1 MLCVIRQVCQDRMF
15 RSNSPYGSETGSYI
29 SFQSNG
35 FSNMDDSASQI
46 SNISRPSAKSIYL
59 QRLQYAASMNKMME
73 EKSEHRVEHLF
84 TCDLNGRD
92 LRNIHDCVERLQFL
106 DQTGHIWGQ
115 NMVLE
120 VRGANL
126 LLTDYET
133 KEELESFS
141 AGEMKELLAFLD
153 AGVFDSLLIL
163 SVQNRR
169 KPATTIFL
177 FQCDEVRADFIAK
190 DLVRAL
196 SQKSEGS
203 HLSSNGHTVGRHER
217 VKQPNKPAEPR
228 PVHEAP
234 PWSPPDNA
242 EDDFPE
248 PELDLRRYGEED
260 DVPPPMPSPSPPPR
274 PYTELDRNVD
284 ILNHIVTDVEIFMG
298 KISAAEA
305 KSGKKKKKKK
315 KGKGGDGMPPEEE
328 FSDCLHKIKS
338 GFNLLGELNG
348 KINNPAA
355 PDFVHSLFSA
365 LAFVCS
371 HCSEAIPPSIVAPLL
386 TPQCIRL
393 LSEEASSEEDNLWQ
407 SLGDAWNIPSTKWPE
422 EDEDIPVYNMQ
433 FFDGWQPPEVT
444 GELPPSEP
452 ESRRERPR
460 QESPRRES
468 PRRESPRRESPR
480 PPPSLQPPPNT
491 AGHKAQEEPTYAKWR
506 PPKERQKPPPV
517 EVKLCDMRVKYDF
530 ISRNQRELT
539 VTKGEIVDLLDKSK
553 KWWKVRNNRGEEGY
567 VPNNVLED
575 VDAQSYEDFDT
586 SPVLTRKSKP
596 PEVKAWLEHMGFNPI
611 TVRCLGVLSGSMLL
625 GMSREELKSVCPE
638 EGGRVFF
645 QLQAVRSALVDAS

>member
-1 MLCVIRQVCQDRMF
+1 MF
-15 RSNSPYGSETGSYI
+15 RSNSPYGSETSSHI
-29 SFQSNG
+29 SFLSNG

-46 SNISRPSAKSIYL
+46 SNITRPSAKSIYL
-59 QRLQYAASMNKMME
+59 QRLQYAASVNKMM

-84 TCDLNGRD
+84 TCDLNGKD
-92 LRNIHDCVERLQFL
+92 LRNIPDCVERLKVL
-106 DQTGHIWGQ
+106 DQTGRIWGQ

-126 LLTDYET
+126 LLIDCET

-141 AGEMKELLAFLD
+141 PGEMKELLAFLD

-169 KPATTIFL
+169 KPATTVFL

-203 HLSSNGHTVGRHER
+203 HLSNGHIVGGHER
-217 VKQPNKPAEPR
+217 VKQPNRPAEPR
-228 PVHEAP
+228 PVHQAP
-234 PWSPPDNA
+234 PWTPPDNP

-248 PELDLRRYGEED
+248 PELDLRRYREED

-284 ILNHIVTDVEIFMG
+284 ILNHIITDVEIFMG
-298 KISAAEA
+298 KISAADA
-305 KSGKKKKKKK
+305 KNGKKKKKKK

-348 KINNPAA
+348 KISNPSA

-371 HCSEAIPPSIVAPLL
+371 HCSDAVPQSIVAPLL

-444 GELPPSEP
+444 GESPPSEP
-452 ESRRERPR
+452 ES
-460 QESPRRES
+460 
-468 PRRESPRRESPR
+468 RRESPR
-480 PPPSLQPPPNT
+480 PPPSLQPSPNT
-491 AGHKAQEEPTYAKWR
+491 AGRKTPEEPSYAKWK
-506 PPKERQKPPPV
+506 PPKERQKPRPV
-517 EVKLCDMRVKYDF
+517 EVKLRDMRVKYDF

-553 KWWKVRNNRGEEGY
+553 QWWKVRNNRGEEGY

-575 VDAQSYEDFDT
+575 VDVQSYEDFDT

-596 PEVKAWLEHMGFNPI
+596 LEVKAWLEHVGFNPI
-611 TVRCLGVLSGSMLL
+611 TVRCLGVLSGSTLL

-645 QLQAVRSALVDAS
+645 QLQAVRSALADAS

>member
-1 MLCVIRQVCQDRMF
+1 
-15 RSNSPYGSETGSYI
+15 
-29 SFQSNG
+29 
-35 FSNMDDSASQI
+35 MDDSASQI
-46 SNISRPSAKSIYL
+46 SNISRPSAKSIYFVGLNNSLEVHLL
-59 QRLQYAASMNKMME
+59 Q
-73 EKSEHRVEHLF
+73 HLF

-115 NMVLE
+115 NMVME

-126 LLTDYET
+126 MLIDYET
-133 KEELESFS
+133 RVSCSLERREWSTVRRPATDAVSVASPSTVHRTGQECCEFPLLE
-141 AGEMKELLAFLD
+141 ATLAFQSFKPE
-153 AGVFDSLLIL
+153 GVKCKRNVVNETFSFP
-163 SVQNRR
+163 SVQ
-169 KPATTIFL
+169 
-177 FQCDEVRADFIAK
+177 
-190 DLVRAL
+190 
-196 SQKSEGS
+196 
-203 HLSSNGHTVGRHER
+203 
-217 VKQPNKPAEPR
+217 
-228 PVHEAP
+228 
-234 PWSPPDNA
+234 
-242 EDDFPE
+242 
-248 PELDLRRYGEED
+248 
-260 DVPPPMPSPSPPPR
+260 
-274 PYTELDRNVD
+274 D

-315 KGKGGDGMPPEEE
+315 KGKGRGDGMPPEEE

-371 HCSEAIPPSIVAPLL
+371 HCSETIPPSIVAPLL

-444 GELPPSEP
+444 GELHTSSRFKSHSSEVFLLP
-452 ESRRERPR
+452 ATSR
-460 QESPRRES
+460 
-468 PRRESPRRESPR
+468 
-480 PPPSLQPPPNT
+480 
-491 AGHKAQEEPTYAKWR
+491 
-506 PPKERQKPPPV
+506 PV

-539 VTKGEIVDLLDKSK
+539 VTKGEILLDKSK

-575 VDAQSYEDFDT
+575 VDAQSYEVAPDFDT

-645 QLQAVRSALVDAS
+645 QLQAVRSALVVRF

>member
-1 MLCVIRQVCQDRMF
+1 
-15 RSNSPYGSETGSYI
+15 
-29 SFQSNG
+29 
-35 FSNMDDSASQI
+35 MDDSASQI
-46 SNISRPSAKSIYL
+46 SNISRPSANRSNNHIYSL
-59 QRLQYAASMNKMME
+59 MNYH
-73 EKSEHRVEHLF
+73 SSFCSHLF
-84 TCDLNGRD
+84 TCDLNGKD
-92 LRNIHDCVERLQFL
+92 LRNIPDCVERLKLL
-106 DQTGHIWGQ
+106 DQTDRIWGQ

-126 LLTDYET
+126 LLIDYET

-141 AGEMKELLAFLD
+141 PGEIKELLAFLD

-169 KPATTIFL
+169 KAATTVFL
-177 FQCDEVRADFIAK
+177 FQCDEVR
-190 DLVRAL
+190 VRR
-196 SQKSEGS
+196 K
-203 HLSSNGHTVGRHER
+203 
-217 VKQPNKPAEPR
+217 PR
-228 PVHEAP
+228 PAYEAP
-234 PWSPPDNA
+234 PRTPPDNG
-242 EDDFPE
+242 
-248 PELDLRRYGEED
+248 RRRPATD
-260 DVPPPMPSPSPPPR
+260 AVSITSPSTVHRTGQECCEFPLLQATLVFQSLKLER
-274 PYTELDRNVD
+274 IKRRRNVVNKTFSFLSVQD
-284 ILNHIVTDVEIFMG
+284 ILNHIITDVEIFMG
-298 KISAAEA
+298 KISAADA
-305 KSGKKKKKKK
+305 KNAKKKKKKK
-315 KGKGGDGMPPEEE
+315 KGKGDGMPPEEE

-371 HCSEAIPPSIVAPLL
+371 HCSETVPPSIVAPLL

-407 SLGDAWNIPSTKWPE
+407 SLGDAWNIPRFLTKWPE

-452 ESRRERPR
+452 ESRRE
-460 QESPRRES
+460 
-468 PRRESPRRESPR
+468 SPR
-480 PPPSLQPPPNT
+480 PPPSLQPSPNT
-491 AGHKAQEEPTYAKWR
+491 AGHKTQEE
-506 PPKERQKPPPV
+506 
-517 EVKLCDMRVKYDF
+517 L
-530 ISRNQRELT
+530 
-539 VTKGEIVDLLDKSK
+539 LLDKSK
-553 KWWKVRNNRGEEGY
+553 QWWKVRNSRGEEGY

-575 VDAQSYEDFDT
+575 VDVQSYEVASDFDT

-596 PEVKAWLEHMGFNPI
+596 PEVKAWLENAGFNPI

-645 QLQAVRSALVDAS
+645 QLQAVRSALAVSLSSVQLKI

>member
-1 MLCVIRQVCQDRMF
+1 
-15 RSNSPYGSETGSYI
+15 
-29 SFQSNG
+29 
-35 FSNMDDSASQI
+35 MDDSASQI
-46 SNISRPSAKSIYL
+46 SNISRPSAKSIYFVGLNNSLEVHLL
-59 QRLQYAASMNKMME
+59 Q
-73 EKSEHRVEHLF
+73 HLF

-92 LRNIHDCVERLQFL
+92 LRNIPDCVERLKFL
-106 DQTGHIWGQ
+106 DQTGRIWGQ

-126 LLTDYET
+126 LLIDYET

-141 AGEMKELLAFLD
+141 PREMKELLAFLD

-169 KPATTIFL
+169 KPATTVFL
-177 FQCDEVRADFIAK
+177 FQCDEVR
-190 DLVRAL
+190 VRRTGPASVQGGRRRPATDAVSVASPSTVHRTGQECCEFPL
-196 SQKSEGS
+196 LEATLAFQSFKSEGIKRKRNAVNETFS
-203 HLSSNGHTVGRHER
+203 FLSV
-217 VKQPNKPAEPR
+217 Q
-228 PVHEAP
+228 
-234 PWSPPDNA
+234 
-242 EDDFPE
+242 
-248 PELDLRRYGEED
+248 
-260 DVPPPMPSPSPPPR
+260 
-274 PYTELDRNVD
+274 D

-315 KGKGGDGMPPEEE
+315 KGKG
-328 FSDCLHKIKS
+328 I
-338 GFNLLGELNG
+338 
-348 KINNPAA
+348 
-355 PDFVHSLFSA
+355 HSLFSA
-365 LAFVCS
+365 LAFVSDFVFRSFSVLFRFCLIRKKLQCDNNSVFPHQVCS
-371 HCSEAIPPSIVAPLL
+371 HCSETIPPSIVAPLL

-422 EDEDIPVYNMQ
+422 EDEDIPLYNMQ
-433 FFDGWQPPEVT
+433 FYDGWQPPEVT
-444 GELPPSEP
+444 GELPPGEP
-452 ESRRERPR
+452 ESRRESPR
-460 QESPRRES
+460 RESPRRESPRRESPRRES

-480 PPPSLQPPPNT
+480 P
-491 AGHKAQEEPTYAKWR
+491 
-506 PPKERQKPPPV
+506 V
-517 EVKLCDMRVKYDF
+517 EVKLRDMRVKYDF
-530 ISRNQRELT
+530 ISRNQSELT
-539 VTKGEIVDLLDKSK
+539 VTKGEILLDKSK

-575 VDAQSYEDFDT
+575 ADAQSYEDFDT

-596 PEVKAWLEHMGFNPI
+596 PEVKTWLEHMGFNPI

-645 QLQAVRSALVDAS
+645 QLQAVRSALAVSL

>member
-15 RSNSPYGSETGSYI
+15 RSNSPYGSETSSYI
-29 SFQSNG
+29 SLQSNG

-59 QRLQYAASMNKMME
+59 QRLQYAASVNKMME
-73 EKSEHRVEHLF
+73 KSEYRVEHLF
-84 TCDLNGRD
+84 TCDLNGKD
-92 LRNIHDCVERLQFL
+92 LRNIPDCVERLKLL
-106 DQTGHIWGQ
+106 DQTDRIWGQ

-126 LLTDYET
+126 LLIDYET

-141 AGEMKELLAFLD
+141 PGEIKELLAFLD

-169 KPATTIFL
+169 KAATTVFL

-190 DLVRAL
+190 DLLRAL
-196 SQKSEGS
+196 LQKSEGS
-203 HLSSNGHTVGRHER
+203 HISSNGHIVGGHGR
-217 VKQPNKPAEPR
+217 VKQPNKPAEPM
-228 PVHEAP
+228 PAHEAP
-234 PWSPPDNA
+234 PRTPPDNA
-242 EDDFPE
+242 EDEFPE
-248 PELDLRRYGEED
+248 PELDLRRYREED
-260 DVPPPMPSPSPPPR
+260 VVPPPMPSPSPPR
-274 PYTELDRNVD
+274 RQYTELDRNVD
-284 ILNHIVTDVEIFMG
+284 ILNHIITDVEIFMG
-298 KISAAEA
+298 KISAADA
-305 KSGKKKKKKK
+305 KNAKKKKKKK

-371 HCSEAIPPSIVAPLL
+371 HCSETVPPSIVAPLL

-452 ESRRERPR
+452 ESRRE
-460 QESPRRES
+460 
-468 PRRESPRRESPR
+468 SPR
-480 PPPSLQPPPNT
+480 PPPSLQPSPNT
-491 AGHKAQEEPTYAKWR
+491 AGHKTQEELSYAKWK
-506 PPKERQKPPPV
+506 PPKERQKPGPV
-517 EVKLCDMRVKYDF
+517 EVKLRVKYDF
-530 ISRNQRELT
+530 ISRNQRELN

-553 KWWKVRNNRGEEGY
+553 QWWKVRNSRGEEGY

-575 VDAQSYEDFDT
+575 VDVQSYEDFDT

-596 PEVKAWLEHMGFNPI
+596 PEVKAWLENAGFNPI

-645 QLQAVRSALVDAS
+645 QLQAVRSALAEAS